1 MCCTI
6 QLVHELVT
14 LRLARPGKQLNVAR
28 AHLFLVLLHGLHRL
42 LHGFEV
48 SVTLAGRAPSRVV
61 LDVRLDRSQR
71 HEKVLNVLIVAAKWH
86 SPQMHTEQILLGAA
100 EKVIAGEAT
109 AATTTVASEAV
120 AATAKVAVVVAP
132 NLAPG
137 TESTVRTETARVS
150 ATEARVTSEAAV
162 ASEPTRAV
170 TSTTAATRVAA
181 SRAVVGSASP
191 LCGKRSKEPCC
202 FVFVAS
208 IAIVFFPQFGCNYC
222 VER

>member
-1 MCCTI
+1 MCTI

-14 LRLARPGKQLNVAR
+14 LRLPRSGKQLNVAR
-28 AHLFLVLLHGLHRL
+28 AHLFLVLLHGLHRF

-48 SVTLAGRAPSRVV
+48 SVTLAGRAPPRVV

-71 HEKVLNVLIVAAKWH
+71 HEKVLNVLIVAAERH
-86 SPQMHTEQILLGAA
+86 SSQMHTEQILLGAA

-109 AATTTVASEAV
+109 AATTAVAAKAV

-137 TESTVRTETARVS
+137 TEPTVRAETARVS
-150 ATEARVTSEAAV
+150 ATEAAATTSEAAV
-162 ASEPTRAV
+162 ASKPTRAV
-170 TSTTAATRVAA
+170 TSAAAAAHVAA

-202 FVFVAS
+202 FVFLAS
-208 IAIVFFPQFGCNYC
+208 FAIFFTIRLQLL
-222 VER
+222 R